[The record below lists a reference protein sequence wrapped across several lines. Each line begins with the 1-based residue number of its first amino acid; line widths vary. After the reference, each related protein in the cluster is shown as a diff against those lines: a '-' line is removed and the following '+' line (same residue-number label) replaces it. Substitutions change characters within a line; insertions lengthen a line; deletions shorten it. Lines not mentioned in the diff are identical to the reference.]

1 MNKIYRWFTT
11 ILITVMMVFSVV
23 PSVVPIPVFE
33 TPVVYAA
40 EDTKLSLGAAGF
52 LDKALQNLEKSAS
65 TAMKNLKPV
74 ALWMWAIFG
83 IIEIVTIWSLYE
95 GRFRMS
101 EMISLILKLS
111 FYLFLILN
119 WSKITMSIIDFFER
133 MGALAGGTVFSKE
146 AIKIGSDTA
155 TVQRIVNS
163 PSLVIDAGWAAV
175 ERLWDRISV
184 TSPVEGLFTLVA
196 ILLTVVGFF
205 LMSFEIFV
213 TRLELM
219 FFIALSILFLPLN
232 VCKFTQSFGQNLFGG
247 LVGYGAKLMV
257 IIFLIGI
264 IFGNIEMLDAEKLAA
279 SSTSMPQDLAND
291 FKFGF
296 IVLALG
302 MMVMKAGSIAQSLVS
317 GGGPSSGHRDLM
329 AVGAYGLGKVTG
341 AKNTLLRGAGKFS
354 AAKDNYLNQSSNNG
368 GGNSGG
374 GTTGLPSGMGANNLG
389 PGGKTN
395 QNAPKGLDSAASVAS
410 TMGKRTVQGAEKGA
424 QALSG
429 LGAVGSAVGMVVGA
443 AAGAVVGAT
452 EGLGKEA
459 AKKSAKTAKD
469 ATKKAAEKAKDGV
482 KEATTG
488 GEGSTVSPIKGD
500 SKGAG
505 GKGKDGKDSAQDASN
520 VQKAAG
526 ASGEAGAT
534 PDASVDGSAP
544 DTSGDAGAAG
554 NVASAANAGGSDDQT
569 ISSADGSGAGT
580 GAAGG
585 LAAGVVAG
593 SGKSMLEKSQDL
605 GKMGDLSEAAAIASG
620 TAMASSAG
628 AGADTSTVAPQV
640 NPTVGTPSEQQKLES
655 AERDLEDA
663 EKEAEQAKNAANQ
676 QPQQGTTVEQPQRT
690 KRDDLNEAN
699 AFFSNGVNALK
710 ASGYAVMGK
719 VLLGG
724 SSFARNLGGDIAD
737 TAKKNIDNNE
747 RIAQYRKAGSDAAN
761 SVAKGLGKAAS
772 GISSAYEGSTLQ
784 HNVDSIMNSKG
795 MNAVRV
801 GANHLGEKAEKGVE
815 TIGSVANA
823 AARRS
828 NQFMNSTAG
837 QTVKQTAKHMGTY
850 GKTAAG
856 ILATLVATEAKNAI
870 LSPYYNAKNDAV
882 RANKRYNQVKNNTYD
897 SSKVSEYYDD
907 TAG

>member
-1 MNKIYRWFTT
+1 
-11 ILITVMMVFSVV
+11 MVFSIV
-23 PSVVPIPVFE
+23 PSVVPVPVFE
-33 TPVVYAA
+33 TPVAYAA
-40 EDTKLSLGAAGF
+40 DKITIGSDGF
-52 LDKALQNLEKSAS
+52 LDDALDVLSKSAAN
-65 TAMKNLKPV
+65 AMKNLKPV

-119 WSKITMSIIDFFER
+119 WANITSSIIDFFER
-133 MGALAGGTVFSKE
+133 MGTLAGGTIFTSEVD
-146 AIKIGSDTA
+146 GGN
-155 TVQRIVNS
+155 TVQQMVNS
-163 PSLVIDAGWAAV
+163 PSKVLSSGWQCV
-175 ERLWDRISV
+175 QHLWQTLSV
-184 TSPVEGLFTLVA
+184 RNPVQGLFGLVA
-196 ILLTVVGFF
+196 LLLTIVGFF
-205 LMSFEIFV
+205 IMAFEIFV
-213 TRLELM
+213 TRLELY

-247 LVGYGAKLMV
+247 LIGYAVKLMV

-264 IFGNIEMLDAEKLAA
+264 IFGNVEMLRVENAVNA
-279 SSTSMPQDLAND
+279 SASTSVPTDLAND
-291 FKFGF
+291 FKFAF
-296 IVLALG
+296 IVLALALL
-302 MMVMKAGSIAQSLVS
+302 VMKAGAIAQSLVS
-317 GGGPSSGHRDLM
+317 GGGPTSSHRDLM
-329 AVGAYGLGKVTG
+329 AVGAYGMGKISG

-526 ASGEAGAT
+526 ASGGAGAT

-569 ISSADGSGAGT
+569 ISSADGGTGGSGTGTNSDGGAGA
-580 GAAGG
+580 GVAGG

-640 NPTVGTPSEQQKLES
+640 NPTVGTPPEQQKLES

-897 SSKVSEYYDD
+897 ESKVSEYYDD